1 MSRYESFNKFQQTF
15 KPNYDI
21 TKHPNYKLTADYDER
36 NTFDVQEYLQH
47 RLKLRENEVCSVYEA
62 DLPETTE
69 APDEAI
75 PQN

>member
-1 MSRYESFNKFQQTF
+1 MKAEQ
-15 KPNYDI
+15 
-21 TKHPNYKLTADYDER
+21 
-36 NTFDVQEYLQH
+36 QH
-47 RLKLRENEVCSVYEA
+47 RSPKLKLRENEVCSVYEA

>member
-1 MSRYESFNKFQQTF
+1 MRRFLLFGGVFHISEKCEV
-15 KPNYDI
+15 
-21 TKHPNYKLTADYDER
+21 KL
-36 NTFDVQEYLQH
+36 
-47 RLKLRENEVCSVYEA
+47 KENEVCSVYEA